1 MSYRASFAVRSAVQ
15 REHRRPTSHLMNIQH
30 LVRRSLRNPLVRI
43 TDIKP
48 DLPSFKLTR
57 GLLLTTLRLIFHT
70 FFKMN
75 YTELSS
81 CRFQFDTSYQQ
92 TADQGQDMF
101 GSLQVPAPMEPY
113 GGYGEAAG
121 HVPVPPASA
130 HGPGRCLMWACKTCR
145 SRKASRQDRRKA
157 ATMRE
162 RRRLVKVNEA
172 FEVLKR
178 KTHMKPSQ
186 KTPKVDILRNAIA
199 YIEQLHQTLRDG
211 QENSAGQSADSP
223 AASPGA
229 CSDGMDL
236 NSPASS
242 SSESSFTWTDDMYPS
257 SDLFSEFLSS
267 MSGDQ
272 GGTSLD
278 NLSSIVNSIAL
289 PDTHLQ

>member
-1 MSYRASFAVRSAVQ
+1 
-15 REHRRPTSHLMNIQH
+15 
-30 LVRRSLRNPLVRI
+30 
-43 TDIKP
+43 
-48 DLPSFKLTR
+48 
-57 GLLLTTLRLIFHT
+57 
-70 FFKMN
+70 MN

-81 CRFQFDTSYQQ
+81 CRFQFDTSCPQSP
-92 TADQGQDMF
+92 DQGLDMF
-101 GSLQVPAPMEPY
+101 GSLQVPAPMEAY
-113 GGYGEAAG
+113 GGYGESAG
-121 HVPVPPASA
+121 HVPAPAAAA

-145 SRKASRQDRRKA
+145 SRKASRHDRRKA

-172 FEVLKR
+172 FEVLKK
-178 KTHMKPSQ
+178 KTHMKPNQ

-242 SSESSFTWTDDMYPS
+242 SSESSFNWTDGDLYPS
-257 SDLFSEFLSS
+257 TDLLSDFLSS
-267 MSGDQ
+267 MSSEAA
-272 GGTSLD
+272 GTSLD

-289 PDTHLQ
+289 PDGHL

>member
-1 MSYRASFAVRSAVQ
+1 
-15 REHRRPTSHLMNIQH
+15 
-30 LVRRSLRNPLVRI
+30 
-43 TDIKP
+43 
-48 DLPSFKLTR
+48 
-57 GLLLTTLRLIFHT
+57 
-70 FFKMN
+70 MN

-92 TADQGQDMF
+92 APEQGPDMF

-113 GGYGEAAG
+113 GGYGGAAG
-121 HVPVPPASA
+121 HVPVPPASD
-130 HGPGRCLMWACKTCR
+130 HGPGRRLMWACKTCR

-242 SSESSFTWTDDMYPS
+242 SSESSFTWTDEMYPS
-257 SDLFSEFLSS
+257 TDLLSEFLST
-267 MSGDQ
+267 MSSDQ

-289 PDTHLQ
+289 PNGNLQ

>member
-1 MSYRASFAVRSAVQ
+1 
-15 REHRRPTSHLMNIQH
+15 
-30 LVRRSLRNPLVRI
+30 
-43 TDIKP
+43 
-48 DLPSFKLTR
+48 
-57 GLLLTTLRLIFHT
+57 
-70 FFKMN
+70 MN

-92 TADQGQDMF
+92 TPDQGQDMF

-257 SDLFSEFLSS
+257 SDLFTEFLSS
-267 MSGDQ
+267 MSSDQ